1 MTSRAG
7 SGPLH
12 LNLDLISK
20 RTADIKQ
27 ALQVLAGYAA
37 LAEDDFLADATTRS
51 AAKYQ
56 LLVAVEAAQSIC
68 NHLAAR
74 VARTVPASYAECFLL
89 LVGPGVIS
97 KELAAQLANMA
108 KFRNLLVH
116 QYASID
122 DGRVYAIINR
132 EIKDLE
138 KYVARVAEFVN
149 RTLEDGR

>member
-1 MTSRAG
+1 MRRLPRTISWRMP
-7 SGPLH
+7 PL
-12 LNLDLISK
+12 
-20 RTADIKQ
+20 A
-27 ALQVLAGYAA
+27 
-37 LAEDDFLADATTRS
+37 
-51 AAKYQ
+51 Q
-56 LLVAVEAAQSIC
+56 LLVAVGAAQSIC

-116 QYASID
+116 QYGPID
-122 DGRVYAIINR
+122 DGRVYAVINR

-138 KYVARVAEFVN
+138 KYVAQVAEFVN